1 MNYDETEIARS
12 YDRARAFV
20 PETARQWQ
28 ELLSPSIRKR
38 HAQDHLQ
45 ARSRAIPFAF
55 AGRAYFLI

>member
-28 ELLSPSIRKR
+28 ELLSPSVKD
-38 HAQDHLQ
+38 AQDHLQ
-45 ARSRAIPFAF
+45 HVREPFHLLSRAGPIS
-55 AGRAYFLI
+55 

>member
-28 ELLSPSIRKR
+28 ELLSPYIRKR

-45 ARSRAIPFAF
+45 SVREPSHLLSRAGPIS
-55 AGRAYFLI
+55 